1 MSCYQLLA
9 APLSL
14 YSGKARGYLRW
25 KNVPFREVLSTRK
38 VYENEILPRLGYGMV
53 PVLIT
58 PEGGTVQDTTDIIDY
73 LEAHEPGPGV
83 YPQGPVQRLAALIF
97 ELFGDEWL
105 LIAAMHYRWA
115 YNEDFAYQEFGNTA
129 FPDLPEDE
137 RFARGKAAAEKFKGS
152 LPFLGITAKTA
163 PAIEA
168 TYEEFLR
175 AFDAHLAQHDFLFGS
190 RPSIGDY
197 GLLGPLYAHNYRD
210 PASGAIM
217 ERIAPRVAAWARRT
231 HAPQHPLSGDFLP
244 PDEVPETLIPMLEM
258 FAREQLPILQ
268 DTLADLQKWAAENP
282 DSRELPRITGF
293 HKYRIGGVEEDRA
306 VFPYPL
312 WMLERVLDHYASL
325 QGTERDAANAF
336 LGRIGA
342 GALKTMQ
349 VQPRLA
355 RENFKLVRV

>member
-1 MSCYQLLA
+1 MPYQFIA

-25 KNVPFREVLSTRK
+25 KNIPYREVLSNRN
-38 VYENEILPRLGYGMV
+38 VYESVILPRLGYGMV

-58 PEGGTVQDTTDIIDY
+58 PDDQTVQDTTDIIDY
-73 LEAHEPGPGV
+73 LEKHEDGPSV
-83 YPQGPVQRLAALIF
+83 YPQGPVQKLAALIM

-129 FPDLPEDE
+129 FPELPKDE
-137 RFARGKAAAEKFKGS
+137 RYALGKKAAEKFKGS
-152 LPFLGITAKTA
+152 LPFLGITPKTA
-163 PAIEA
+163 PAIEK

-175 AFDAHLAQHDFLFGS
+175 AFDAHLAVHPFLFGT

-210 PASGAIM
+210 PASGAMM
-217 ERIAPRVAAWARRT
+217 EKTAPRVADWARRA
-231 HAPQHPLSGDFLP
+231 HAPQHPLTGDFIGN
-244 PDEVPETLIPMLEM
+244 DMVPETLVPILKM

-268 DTLADLQKWAAENP
+268 DSIADLKKWVSDNP
-282 DSRELPRITGF
+282 DTLELPRITGF
-293 HKYRIGGVEEDRA
+293 HKYTIGGVEEDRA

-312 WMLERVLDHYASL
+312 WMLQRVQDHYDSL
-325 QGTERDAANAF
+325 SSAEKATADA
-336 LGRIGA
+336 LLKRIGA
-342 GALKTMQ
+342 ADLMDMP
-349 VQPRLA
+349 VQPRLM
-355 RENFKLVRV
+355 RKDFKLMLA